1 MTRKVTIMGTLVAM
15 PHATVLPIKTNRQP
29 LYRSRAPSVRAS
41 HADRGMTTA
50 LAIIYA
56 VTTQRIVITSVP
68 RSLIILGRT
77 IFMTWLVKTLI
88 YPPST
93 SDVMAHQRYAEEVN
107 EPASALRAGLEA
119 ATWDEVLML
128 Q

>member
-1 MTRKVTIMGTLVAM
+1 MTRKDTIMGTLVAM

-77 IFMTWLVKTLI
+77 MFMTWLVKTLI

-93 SDVMAHQRYAEEVN
+93 IDVMAHQRYAGEVEEATAAPEVGC
-107 EPASALRAGLEA
+107 AGTA
-119 ATWDEVLML
+119 QDELLMV

>member
-29 LYRSRAPSVRAS
+29 IYRSRAPKVRAS

-56 VTTQRIVITSVP
+56 VMTQRIVMTSVP
-68 RSLIILGRT
+68 RSLIILGIFFFIIRLLTRFTLFPNT
-77 IFMTWLVKTLI
+77 I
-88 YPPST
+88 
-93 SDVMAHQRYAEEVN
+93 DVMAHQR
-107 EPASALRAGLEA
+107 
-119 ATWDEVLML
+119 
-128 Q
+128 

>member
-1 MTRKVTIMGTLVAM
+1 MTRRVTIMGTLVAM
-15 PHATVLPIKTNRQP
+15 PQATVLAIKTNRQP

-41 HADRGMTTA
+41 HAERGMTTA

-93 SDVMAHQRYAEEVN
+93 IDVMAHQRYAGEV
-107 EPASALRAGLEA
+107 EA
-119 ATWDEVLML
+119 ATLALGAGREVTARDGILML